1 MAAAT
6 AAQED
11 TVEATGQAQASQTRL
26 GADAV
31 KAAEQM
37 GKYKAIATQTVADI
51 VGINADKD
59 KATVELH
66 KRYAM
71 FGEDKLKPYMPD
83 ENQNVQFDLTMRDME
98 SGSEATKEVAKILS
112 DMHGSMMDLKPGK
125 RLVIPQNTFLNK
137 ILDPFGRYITRARK
151 TGSILQ
157 DCFKALA
164 AADKKL
170 ATEID
175 KYLEERERATKLE
188 AVAREQ
194 AQLAECISDEL
205 EAKLKQMEADGVDP
219 NAILVY
225 KSDILAALRRRS
237 ADLYALANV
246 NARYVMGVNVLIKGH
261 EQAREEIYRA
271 KNVSAVEFTNAV
283 NLAVGINT
291 QQNVM
296 AMTKAMRED
305 ASKLNVSTAESMKS
319 SMETIAESRRS
330 MMTDVETIKHAADL
344 MCSTIDEMR
353 RNEAESADEMAK
365 QVSQMKESVDYMSK
379 RLAETQAMEDQRQ
392 RALAAIS
399 KSMEEGEA
407 R

>member
-6 AAQED
+6 AVQED
-11 TVEATGQAQASQTRL
+11 VVEATGQAQASQTRL
-26 GADAV
+26 DADAV

-37 GKYKAIATQTVADI
+37 GKYKAIATQTVADL
-51 VGINADKD
+51 VSINADKD

-125 RLVIPQNTFLNK
+125 RLVVPQNTLLNK

-188 AVAREQ
+188 AAAREQ